1 MSELQPCTHCARHV
15 RASDD
20 VCPFC
25 QTPIEFRQVRPRL
38 GPGRLTRAAV
48 FAGAIGAIGAC
59 EKEAPESPPPPPAAT
74 DAAAKAPTPAD
85 AAIPDAATIADASIP
100 DAGTPDAAPKKK
112 RRRRARPDAASKPAR
127 VKHPTPK
134 PYGAP
139 PARRRLV

>member
-1 MSELQPCTHCARHV
+1 MSELQPCTHCSRHV

-25 QTPIEFRQVRPRL
+25 QTPIESRQIRPQL
-38 GPGRLTRAAV
+38 GPGRFTRAAI

-59 EKEAPESPPPPPAAT
+59 DKGQDAQEPQPPPPVV
-74 DAAAKAPTPAD
+74 
-85 AAIPDAATIADASIP
+85 S
-100 DAGTPDAAPKKK
+100 DAGAVEGDGEFAEPPPAPDAAPVES
-112 RRRRARPDAASKPAR
+112 DR
-127 VKHPTPK
+127 VPEREMVPK